1 KTGTT
6 GLGNTSANLTMENGT
21 TLQLFNLAAKLNKQI
36 SMGTSISDSTTV
48 NGANGQSTVIG
59 PMSMNGFVT
68 LNTASGATLTLSN
81 AISGTAAII
90 KTATNGT
97 VVIAGTDNHNS
108 GTTINDGTYILN
120 TINNN
125 GGQANQLTENIS
137 LTAGFTTTLGGN
149 GTNAAPVDIE
159 DTLWPGV
166 AGQPATFGAGDGV
179 NTYNGDGSGALAF
192 GDLGNTAK
200 AIFSLNN
207 SPTVGGGVNDLLTV
221 NGEFDGGNAHVFVNP
236 LAPLSAGN
244 AYTIVQYSGAKTLNF
259 FSTVAVASSVP
270 SPNRYNFSLSYPGQ
284 TVQLTVNSGPAVLK
298 WNNAQANGIWDL
310 TNNFNWFNTL
320 GGTNDY
326 FAQQDS
332 VVFDD
337 SQINSGGIVTLTT
350 TNIAGGVTVNSAT
363 NYTFAGAGRIS
374 GGSGL
379 TKMGT
384 GTLVISNANDY
395 TGVTLITNGVLQVV
409 NSNAVGVMSAAL
421 IVTNN
426 GAFDLGGNS
435 VNEGLIF
442 TNAAGDIKPFIVS
455 GWGYKSN
462 GVLINSGSAHQQNA
476 FQNITRAGHTAF
488 GGPGVSQANGSA
500 GRWDMRGTAPVLS
513 TGGH

>member
-90 KTATNGT
+90 KTGTNGT

-149 GTNAAPVDIE
+149 GTNSALVDIE

-166 AGQPATFGAGDGV
+166 AGHPATFGAGDGV

-200 AIFSLNN
+200 AIFSLNTDT
-207 SPTVGGGVNDLLTV
+207 TVGSGVNDLVTV
-221 NGEFDGGNAHVFVNP
+221 NGDFDGGNAHVLINP
-236 LAPLSAGN
+236 LSPLNAGST
-244 AYTIVQYSGAKTLNF
+244 YTLVRYTGVMNLGF
-259 FSTVAVASSVP
+259 FSSVSVLP
-270 SPNRYNFSLSYPGQ
+270 SLQPSRYAFHLDTTTPGLIQLDVTSGTGSL
-284 TVQLTVNSGPAVLK
+284 V

-332 VVFDD
+332 VTFDD
-337 SQINSGGIVTLTT
+337 SLAGPSNAVTIASAVAPGSITVDT
-350 TNIAGGVTVNSAT
+350 TNIYSLAGQGKITGSA
-363 NYTFAGAGRIS
+363 
-374 GGSGL
+374 GL
-379 TKMGT
+379 TK
-384 GTLVISNANDY
+384 N
-395 TGVTLITNGVLQVV
+395 
-409 NSNAVGVMSAAL
+409 
-421 IVTNN
+421 
-426 GAFDLGGNS
+426 
-435 VNEGLIF
+435 
-442 TNAAGDIKPFIVS
+442 
-455 GWGYKSN
+455 
-462 GVLINSGSAHQQNA
+462 
-476 FQNITRAGHTAF
+476 
-488 GGPGVSQANGSA
+488 
-500 GRWDMRGTAPVLS
+500 
-513 TGGH
+513 